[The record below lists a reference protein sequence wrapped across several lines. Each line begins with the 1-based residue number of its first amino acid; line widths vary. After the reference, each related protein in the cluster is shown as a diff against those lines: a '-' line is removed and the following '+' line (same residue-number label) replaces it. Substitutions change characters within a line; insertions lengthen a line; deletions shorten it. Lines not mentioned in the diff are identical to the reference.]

1 VHATSIATAAI
12 NSPLATVRARSAI
25 LVRARIVF
33 PFPVKKQE
41 LASGYYSFFE
51 GVLQEIKFTRFGWP
65 NLSNGWPG
73 TP

>member
-1 VHATSIATAAI
+1 
-12 NSPLATVRARSAI
+12 
-25 LVRARIVF
+25 
-33 PFPVKKQE
+33 VKKQE